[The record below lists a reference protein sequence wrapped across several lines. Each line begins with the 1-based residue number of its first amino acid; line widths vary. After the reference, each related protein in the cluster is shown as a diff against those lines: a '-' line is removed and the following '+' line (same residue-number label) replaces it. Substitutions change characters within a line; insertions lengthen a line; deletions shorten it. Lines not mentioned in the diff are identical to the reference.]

1 MILLIVLVFVVF
13 LLVFVLPCS
22 VLFVASCVCLSLSVL
37 RLLVVLC
44 VCFVCLRD
52 RSDRMVVASTPVII
66 LFVPFPQAA
75 DT

>member
-1 MILLIVLVFVVF
+1 MILLTVLVFVVF
-13 LLVFVLPCS
+13 MIVFVIPCS
-22 VLFVASCVCLSLSVL
+22 VLLVAYCVCLSISVL

-44 VCFVCLRD
+44 VCFVCLLD
-52 RSDRMVVASTPVII
+52 RSDRMIVASTPVII